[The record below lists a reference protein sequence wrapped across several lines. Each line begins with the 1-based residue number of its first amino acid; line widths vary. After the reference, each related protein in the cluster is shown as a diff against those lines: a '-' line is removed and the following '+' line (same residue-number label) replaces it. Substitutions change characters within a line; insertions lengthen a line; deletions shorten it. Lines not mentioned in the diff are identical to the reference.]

1 MFENLTDDNV
11 MLYAAKAYEKPSA
24 IMSEFEE
31 DYSRILYLKRLLTK
45 YHTTGVLKDRLIMNH
60 IVLLY
65 NVFGIEAATR
75 LLFVKL
81 EQKDYEVIKPFLI
94 FLNFLPKVVK
104 GINGRDINTDEIKLD
119 QRAIECLRN
128 LKK

>member
-45 YHTTGVLKDRLIMNH
+45 YHTTGVLKDRLIINH

>member
-1 MFENLTDDNV
+1 
-11 MLYAAKAYEKPSA
+11 
-24 IMSEFEE
+24 
-31 DYSRILYLKRLLTK
+31 
-45 YHTTGVLKDRLIMNH
+45 MNH

-104 GINGRDINTDEIKLD
+104 GINGRDINTDEIQLD

>member
-11 MLYAAKAYEKPSA
+11 MLYAAKVYEKPSA

-31 DYSRILYLKRLLTK
+31 DYNRILYLKRLLTK

-104 GINGRDINTDEIKLD
+104 GINGRDINTDEIQLD